1 MPSAWDLIP
10 EEEEKELHRIRL
22 LSVEERPFKR
32 ITKRLTRVNQ
42 IFQDRVQNHVTPPPD
57 VPGTGPRP
65 SAQEKN
71 ANHQR
76 EMAQLKEEI
85 NMDFAAFDSSITRIQ
100 FLMDAN
106 QRERERYAGDKI
118 RIIQEAQMVRDKTA
132 DLRVQLD
139 QAKAALAQ
147 RRKFDELADRIKRS
161 KMLKPRDEQHKN
173 LRNLEE
179 ECRKLE
185 RESGSYAAT
194 WKDRREQFDK
204 IIEEGMQL
212 RRLIRDE
219 KDDFDRR
226 EGMEEGEEEGETAT
240 QCGQTPRPVSQG
252 NASPNPE
259 LIVTHS
265 QSRGGETPRPYSS
278 GGRSIRAPTP
288 PLERPEGLKPLP
300 STLGGSSR
308 TRTTPQAPLRELS
321 LTRPADDGEIEE
333 GENVDMDGSNGQ
345 THSKM
350 QSPEADEKMDTT

>member
-10 EEEEKELHRIRL
+10 EEEEKDLHRIRL

-32 ITKRLTRVNQ
+32 ITKRLTSVNQ
-42 IFQDRVQNHVTPPPD
+42 IFQDRVQNHATPPPEG
-57 VPGTGPRP
+57 PGSGPKL
-65 SAQEKN
+65 SAQDKN
-71 ANHQR
+71 AIRQR
-76 EMAQLKEEI
+76 EMTQLKEEI

-106 QRERERYAGDKI
+106 HRERERYAGDKI
-118 RIIQEAQMVRDKTA
+118 RIIQEAQTVRDKTA
-132 DLRVQLD
+132 ELRVQLD

-147 RRKFDELADRIKRS
+147 RRKFDELADRIKSS
-161 KMLKPRDEQHKN
+161 KMLRPRDEQHKN

-194 WKDRREQFDK
+194 WRDRREQFDK

-226 EGMEEGEEEGETAT
+226 EGMEEGEEEGETGT
-240 QCGQTPRPVSQG
+240 QCGQTPRPISQG
-252 NASPNPE
+252 NASPIPE
-259 LIVTHS
+259 LTVTNP
-265 QSRGGETPRPYSS
+265 QSRGGETPRPHSS

-288 PLERPEGLKPLP
+288 SDDRPEGLRPLP
-300 STLGGSSR
+300 SRLGELSR
-308 TRTTPQAPLRELS
+308 AASTPQEAIRELS
-321 LTRPADDGEIEE
+321 PNRAADEGEIEE
-333 GENVDMDGSNGQ
+333 GEDVDMGESNDQ
-345 THSKM
+345 TGSKM
-350 QSPEADEKMDTT
+350 HSPAAGEKMDTT